1 MQINYTPHAAQME
14 IHRAR
19 DARFR
24 TVCTGRRF
32 GKTLC
37 MAAELLD
44 RGGGEIGGD
53 YGWVAPTYG
62 VAERG
67 VEAFRTIAPDFVRV
81 VGRMPT
87 RVEFE
92 GVAGPCRVWMLS
104 ADNPDSIR
112 GFGFHGLV
120 IDEAAAVPV
129 DVWNYALRPT
139 LAQTLGW
146 GVFIS
151 TPAGRNWFNDM
162 FTRGVERQAGFKSF
176 TFPSNVSPYFP
187 AKEWEEARATLPE
200 DVFRQEYVA
209 EFLEDSAGVFRGVDG
224 CLIQGETLNAQRSTL
239 NSQVIVG
246 CDIAKHTDWTVLI
259 AMDAKTGLCLE
270 MERFNQLDWPLQKER
285 IAGFVR
291 RWNACLVM
299 DATGVGDPVYDDL
312 RRVLPRVEGFK
323 ITAQTK
329 RELVQG
335 LMVAVEQRRV
345 AWPAA
350 TRQGGVRSEELGV
363 GETLNDE
370 RRTSNAEV
378 ATWEVLTA
386 EMRRYEYDIGP
397 TGQVSYAAPS
407 GYHDDCVMALALGVW
422 GCRTY
427 GVEPGRMLRLCE
439 GLRCESG
446 RERAVTLA

>member
-1 MQINYTPHAAQME
+1 MKVDYTPHAAQMD

-44 RGGGEIGGD
+44 RGGGDPPSPMELATRAGYGAAGIVRD

-92 GVAGPCRVWMLS
+92 GAAGPCRVFMLS

-112 GFGFHGLV
+112 GFGFRGIV
-120 IDEAAAVPV
+120 VDEAAAVPV
-129 DVWNYALRPT
+129 DVWNYVLRPT

-151 TPAGRNWFNDM
+151 TPAGRNWFYDM
-162 FTRGVERQAGFKSF
+162 FTRGVERQEGFRSF

-187 AKEWEEARATLPE
+187 AKEWDEARVTLPE
-200 DVFRQEYVA
+200 DVFRQEYMA
-209 EFLEDSAGVFRGVDG
+209 EFLEDSAGVFRGVDA
-224 CLIQGETLNAQRSTL
+224 CLVADADADAGLMTRHHN
-239 NSQVIVG
+239 VIVG

-259 AMDAKTGLCLE
+259 AIDAKTGRCLE

-285 IAGFVR
+285 IAAFVK
-291 RWNACLVM
+291 RWRARLVM

-312 RRVLPRVEGFK
+312 RRVLPLVEGFR

-345 AWPAA
+345 VWSAAW
-350 TRQGGVRSEELGV
+350 QI
-363 GETLNDE
+363 
-370 RRTSNAEV
+370 
-378 ATWEVLTA
+378 LTA

-407 GYHDDCVMALALGVW
+407 GYHDDCVMALALAVW

-427 GVEPGRMLRLCE
+427 GAEPGRMLRLAVGGQRTE
-439 GLRCESG
+439 IGG
-446 RERAVTLA
+446 RRSLTLA